1 MTNPHAKSGHY
12 TFNPVTPT
20 FSSNVV
26 TGTPDANGSVENEVN
41 TKFKAAVQ
49 AFGQEG
55 NEQKK
60 YANFYLGTY
69 KSKDQ
74 VRDVGNFKSLDSG
87 QVAAVAHGTSQARF
101 INVISLPAMDANN
114 NPVGDATA
122 YPGPNAANQG
132 GVTFAIPMSLWNK
145 KKAEFQYNLS
155 KGADGTQTGTGGMSG
170 T

>member
-1 MTNPHAKSGHY
+1 MTNPKAHAGHLHF
-12 TFNPVTPT
+12 TPTTPT

-60 YANFYLGTY
+60 YANFYLKTY

-74 VRDVGNFKSLDSG
+74 VRDVKTSTPS
-87 QVAAVAHGTSQARF
+87 QAAAVTHGTAQARF

-114 NPVGDATA
+114 NPVTDATA
-122 YPGPNAANQG
+122 YPGPNATNQG
-132 GVTFAIPMSLWNK
+132 GVTFANPMSLWNK
-145 KKAEFQYNLS
+145 KCEEFQHNLNV
-155 KGADGTQTGTGGMSG
+155 GADGTQTGTGGMSG